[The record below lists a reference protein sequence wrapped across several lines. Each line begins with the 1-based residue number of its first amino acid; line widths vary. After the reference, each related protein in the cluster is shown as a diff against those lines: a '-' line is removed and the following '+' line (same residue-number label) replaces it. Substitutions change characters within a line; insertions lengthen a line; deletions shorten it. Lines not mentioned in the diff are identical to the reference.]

1 LLILLILSSLSFLF
15 CERLQTPLQT
25 GSAPTKIMNADKK
38 VPMSRAASVCIA
50 AACLVAAVQ
59 CTAQGYPSKPVR
71 LVIPYTP
78 GGPTDLVGR
87 AVAQRLQAALG
98 QQIVVDNRAGG
109 GGVIGTEIVARAAPD
124 GHTLLLG
131 TPGQLVLLPLLSD
144 NLPYAVGDLASV
156 TKVVDSPQVLI
167 ANAKL
172 PASNVSELVTYAKQ
186 HRGQMTYGSVQTGGT
201 GHLGMELLKQM
212 TGIDMLHVA
221 YKGTAPALTDLIAGR
236 IQVMFSSLPSVQP
249 HVQAERLKLLATGA
263 LQRTAAIKEV
273 PTIAET
279 LPGYELMT
287 WYAIFAPRRTPA
299 PVIRK
304 LHGELVK
311 ILTSPDIAQVFTA
324 QGVDAAH
331 STPQELEAYMHK
343 ESERWS
349 KVIKTAGIRL
359 E

>member
-1 LLILLILSSLSFLF
+1 
-15 CERLQTPLQT
+15 
-25 GSAPTKIMNADKK
+25 MNADKRFS
-38 VPMSRAASVCIA
+38 MSRAARVCIA
-50 AACLVAAVQ
+50 AACLVAAVP
-59 CTAQGYPSKPVR
+59 CIAQAYPGKPVR

-87 AVAQRLQAALG
+87 AIAQRLQAALG

-131 TPGQLVLLPLLSD
+131 TPGQLVLLPLLTEK
-144 NLPYAVGDLASV
+144 LPYAVSDLAPV
-156 TKVVDSPQVLI
+156 TKIVDSPQVLI
-167 ANAKL
+167 AYAKL
-172 PASNVSELVTYAKQ
+172 PASNVSELVAYAKQ
-186 HRGQMTYGSVQTGGT
+186 HAGQMTYGSVQTGGT

-212 TGIDMLHVA
+212 TGIDMVHVP

-236 IQVMFSSLPSVQP
+236 TQVMFSSLPSVQP

-263 LQRTAAIKEV
+263 PQRTPAIKDV

-287 WYAIFAPRRTPA
+287 WYAIFAPKRTPTS
-299 PVIRK
+299 VIQK

-311 ILTSPDIAQVFTA
+311 ILTSPDIAQVFAA
-324 QGVDAAH
+324 QGVDPAH
-331 STPQELEAYMHK
+331 STPKELEAYMRR
-343 ESERWS
+343 ESQRWA
-349 KVIKTAGIRL
+349 KVIKTAGIKL

>member
-1 LLILLILSSLSFLF
+1 MDA
-15 CERLQTPLQT
+15 R
-25 GSAPTKIMNADKK
+25 PTSIRVA
-38 VPMSRAASVCIA
+38 C
-50 AACLVAAVQ
+50 ACLAALALIVSGH
-59 CTAQGYPSKPVR
+59 CAAQSYPNRPVR
-71 LVIPYTP
+71 LVVPYTP

-98 QQIVVDNRAGG
+98 QQFVVDNRAGG

-144 NLPYAVGDLASV
+144 KLPYAVSDLAPV

-167 ANAKL
+167 AYAKL
-172 PASNVSELVTYAKQ
+172 PAGNVSELVAYARQ
-186 HRGQMTYGSVQTGGT
+186 RPGQITYGSVQTGGT

-212 TGIDMLHVA
+212 TGIDMVHVA

-263 LQRTAAIKEV
+263 PQRTPAIKDV

-287 WYAIFAPRRTPA
+287 WYAIFAPKRTPES
-299 PVIRK
+299 VIRK

-311 ILTSPDIAQVFTA
+311 ILTSPDVAQVFAA
-324 QGVDAAH
+324 QGVDPAH
-331 STPQELEAYMHK
+331 STPKELEAYMRT
-343 ESERWS
+343 ESERWAT
-349 KVIKTAGIRL
+349 VIKTAGIKL

>member
-1 LLILLILSSLSFLF
+1 MSGILHAFL
-15 CERLQTPLQT
+15 
-25 GSAPTKIMNADKK
+25 
-38 VPMSRAASVCIA
+38 AALVVSTSGHCA
-50 AACLVAAVQ
+50 AEA
-59 CTAQGYPSKPVR
+59 YPSKPVR

-98 QQIVVDNRAGG
+98 QQMVVDNRAGG

-144 NLPYAVGDLASV
+144 KLPYAVGDLAPV

-167 ANAKL
+167 AYSKL
-172 PASNVSELVTYAKQ
+172 PASNVSELVSYAKQ
-186 HRGQMTYGSVQTGGT
+186 HPGQMTYASVQTGGT

-212 TGIDMLHVA
+212 TGIDMVHVP

-236 IQVMFSSLPSVQP
+236 TQVMFSSLPSVQP
-249 HVQAERLKLLATGA
+249 HVQAERVKLLATGA
-263 LQRTAAIKEV
+263 PQRTPAIRDV

-287 WYAIFAPRRTPA
+287 WYAIFAPKRTPA
-299 PVIRK
+299 SVIQK

-311 ILTSPDIAQVFTA
+311 ILTSPDIAQVFAA
-324 QGVDAAH
+324 QGVDPAH
-331 STPQELEAYMHK
+331 STPKALETYMRK
-343 ESERWS
+343 ESQRWAE
-349 KVIKTAGIRL
+349 VIKTAGIKL

>member
-1 LLILLILSSLSFLF
+1 MSSSHSSIVDA
-15 CERLQTPLQT
+15 
-25 GSAPTKIMNADKK
+25 GSTSTIR
-38 VPMSRAASVCIA
+38 VGC
-50 AACLVAAVQ
+50 ACLAALALIVSGHSA
-59 CTAQGYPSKPVR
+59 AQSYPGKPVR

-87 AVAQRLQAALG
+87 AIAQRLQAALG

-144 NLPYAVGDLASV
+144 KLPYAVADLAPV

-167 ANAKL
+167 AYGKL
-172 PASNVSELVTYAKQ
+172 PASNVSELVAYAKQ
-186 HRGQMTYGSVQTGGT
+186 HAGQMTYGSVQTGGT

-212 TGIDMLHVA
+212 TGMDMVHVA

-263 LQRTAAIKEV
+263 PQRTPAIKDV

-279 LPGYELMT
+279 LPGYELTT
-287 WYAIFAPRRTPA
+287 WYAIFAPKRTPGA
-299 PVIRK
+299 VIQK

-311 ILTSPDIAQVFTA
+311 ILTSADIAQAFAA
-324 QGVDAAH
+324 QGVEPAH
-331 STPQELEAYMHK
+331 STPRELEAHMRK
-343 ESERWS
+343 ESQRWA
-349 KVIKTAGIRL
+349 KVIKTAGIKL

>member
-1 LLILLILSSLSFLF
+1 MTATPASAT
-15 CERLQTPLQT
+15 RLMRACVVALAGM
-25 GSAPTKIMNADKK
+25 GSAH
-38 VPMSRAASVCIA
+38 C
-50 AACLVAAVQ
+50 VAES
-59 CTAQGYPSKPVR
+59 YPSKPVR
-71 LVIPYTP
+71 MVIPYTP

-144 NLPYAVGDLASV
+144 KLPYAVGDLAPV

-167 ANAKL
+167 AYAKL
-172 PASNVSELVTYAKQ
+172 PASTVSELVSYAKQ
-186 HRGQMTYGSVQTGGT
+186 HPGQMTYGSVQTGGT

-212 TGIDMLHVA
+212 TGIDMVHVP

-236 IQVMFSSLPSVQP
+236 TQVMFSSLPSVQP

-263 LQRTAAIKEV
+263 PQRTPAIRDV

-287 WYAIFAPRRTPA
+287 WYAIFAPKRTPA
-299 PVIRK
+299 SVIQR

-311 ILTSPDIAQVFTA
+311 ILTSPDIAQVFAA
-324 QGVDAAH
+324 QGVDPAH
-331 STPQELEAYMHK
+331 STPKELEAYMRK
-343 ESERWS
+343 ESQRWA
-349 KVIKTAGIRL
+349 KVIKTAGIKL

>member
-1 LLILLILSSLSFLF
+1 M
-15 CERLQTPLQT
+15 
-25 GSAPTKIMNADKK
+25 SADEK
-38 VPMSRAASVCIA
+38 VSMSRAASVCIA

-59 CTAQGYPSKPVR
+59 CTAQGYPSRPVR
-71 LVIPYTP
+71 LVVPYTP

-98 QQIVVDNRAGG
+98 QQFVVDNRAGG

-131 TPGQLVLLPLLSD
+131 TPGQLVLLPLLSEQ
-144 NLPYAVGDLASV
+144 LPYKVSDLAPI

-167 ANAKL
+167 AHARL
-172 PASNVSELVTYAKQ
+172 PASSVSELVSYAKQ
-186 HRGQMTYGSVQTGGT
+186 RPGEITYGSVQTGGT

-212 TGIDMLHVA
+212 TGIDMVHVA

-263 LQRTAAIKEV
+263 PRRTPAIKDV
-273 PTIAET
+273 PTVAET
-279 LPGYELMT
+279 IPGYELMT
-287 WYAIFAPRRTPA
+287 WYGIFAPKRTPA
-299 PVIRK
+299 AVIQK
-304 LHGELVK
+304 LHGELVR
-311 ILTSPDIAQVFTA
+311 ILTSADIAQVFAA
-324 QGVDAAH
+324 QGVDPAYT
-331 STPQELEAYMHK
+331 TPRELETYMRT
-343 ESERWS
+343 ETERWG
-349 KVIKTAGIRL
+349 KVIRTAGIRI